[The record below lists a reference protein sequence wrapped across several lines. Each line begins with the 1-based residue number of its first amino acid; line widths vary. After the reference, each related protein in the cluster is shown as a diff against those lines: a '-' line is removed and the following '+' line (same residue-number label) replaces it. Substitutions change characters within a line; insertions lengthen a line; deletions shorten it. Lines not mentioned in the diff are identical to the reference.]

1 MIVTGSVK
9 TLLIS
14 FYHCMNLLLFPLSV
28 EEKKNESK
36 LTIYSY
42 KNCDFHLI
50 QLGIAVPTACMFD
63 EI

>member
-14 FYHCMNLLLFPLSV
+14 FYQDMNLLLFPLSV
-28 EEKKNESK
+28 EEKKESK

-42 KNCDFHLI
+42 KNSDFHLI
-50 QLGIAVPTACMFD
+50 QFGIVVPTACVVG